1 MVLLIL
7 GMLVC
12 IGLAAL
18 VVALVAIPARREG
31 REVLTPTGEEV
42 VSAVRNRTDNALNRT
57 GDAVGTAR
65 SRTGEAVTSARAKRS
80 GGTAA
85 DSDEGASDAAPE
97 NRPENRSEG
106 RSASGP
112 DDAADGDPDTQ
123 VGRAG

>member
-18 VVALVAIPARREG
+18 VVALVATPARREG
-31 REVLTPTGEEV
+31 REVLTPKGEEV
-42 VSAVRNRTDNALNRT
+42 VSAVKNRTGNALNRT

-80 GGTAA
+80 ADARTEPADQTPDEAPKSRSAGRADDSA
-85 DSDEGASDAAPE
+85 DS
-97 NRPENRSEG
+97 
-106 RSASGP
+106 
-112 DDAADGDPDTQ
+112 DPDTQ